1 MYNMKINI
9 LGMKTSLECIV
20 ISMII
25 GAILCC
31 SLLCGASRVSAREGM
46 QILGSNVDYV
56 MGKGVPGNQWTKNPP
71 AMQAKYETNQG
82 PEVPLP
88 EGQMFFLANNA
99 FKPECCSPASPLAY
113 SSSTGCACVTKEQ
126 IDYINKRGG
135 NRNHCGGGF

>member
-1 MYNMKINI
+1 MYNMQINI

-25 GAILCC
+25 GSILGC
-31 SLLCGASRVSAREGM
+31 SLLCGSSRIGAKEGM
-46 QILGSNVDYV
+46 QILGANVDYV
-56 MGKGVPGNQWTKNPP
+56 MGKGVPGNQWTKNHP
-71 AMQAKYETNQG
+71 AMQSSYETNQG
-82 PEVPLP
+82 PQVPLA
-88 EGQMFFLANNA
+88 EGQLFFLANNA

-135 NRNHCGGGF
+135 NRNPCGGGF

>member
-25 GAILCC
+25 GAILGC
-31 SLLCGASRVSAREGM
+31 SLLCGSSRVGAKEGM
-46 QILGSNVDYV
+46 EILGANVDYV

-71 AMQAKYETNQG
+71 AVQTGYETNQG
-82 PEVPLP
+82 PQVPLA
-88 EGQMFFLANNA
+88 EGQLFFLANNA
-99 FKPECCSPASPLAY
+99 FKPECCTPASPLAY

-135 NRNHCGGGF
+135 NRNPCGGGF